1 MTLICAIDAPDGAG
15 KSSCVDRVAHMVRG
29 QAFHHDTPRGLD
41 VFASANAY
49 RTQREVFS
57 TWRGR
62 LVIAD
67 RWWMSS
73 LALSHAIQST
83 AGAAQSDE
91 EHDRI
96 VAHAQRLRSI
106 ALDER
111 ASEAS
116 RGLRVVTVYL
126 RASLDTLRARTSPA
140 RRGGERW
147 RMLPAIH
154 RAYEELAPTWCE
166 YTVNAEQRAECV
178 AADVALIVQRE
189 RRDDSAKR
197 RCVSFKR
204 RRRGVRNSGAG
215 S

>member
-1 MTLICAIDAPDGAG
+1 MTLVVTLEGCDASG
-15 KSSCVDRVAHMVRG
+15 KSTATDRVAHMTKAS
-29 QAFHHDTPRGLD
+29 AFHHDTPRGLD
-41 VFASANAY
+41 VFAAAIAY

-83 AGAAQSDE
+83 ADAAQSDE

-116 RGLRVVTVYL
+116 RGLRVVTVYM
-126 RASLDTLRARTSPA
+126 RASIDTLRSRTSPA

-154 RAYEELAPTWCE
+154 RAYEELAPTWCQH
-166 YTVNAEQRAECV
+166 VVDAEQRPECV

-189 RRDDSAKR
+189 RR
-197 RCVSFKR
+197 
-204 RRRGVRNSGAG
+204 G
-215 S
+215 

>member
-1 MTLICAIDAPDGAG
+1 MMTLICAIDAPDGAG

-189 RRDDSAKR
+189 RR
-197 RCVSFKR
+197 
-204 RRRGVRNSGAG
+204 G
-215 S
+215 

>member
-189 RRDDSAKR
+189 ATR
-197 RCVSFKR
+197 
-204 RRRGVRNSGAG
+204 
-215 S
+215 